1 MDSWPWDEVKV
12 EWLSF
17 KELRSRLG
25 GEGAGLYAQACRL
38 RGAFRVDP
46 EKHVVLYQYRT
57 IESFDEEIGTSTAQ
71 LSAN

>member
-1 MDSWPWDEVKV
+1 MPWDEVKV

-25 GEGAGLYAQACRL
+25 GEGAGLYAQACWL
-38 RGAFRVDP
+38 RGAIRLDP
-46 EKHVVLYQYRT
+46 EKHVMLYQYRT